1 MRSIL
6 LEHGITFVRGDKA
19 LFREL
24 PKFLEDGGQLPL
36 LTCHLLREFKEEYQ
50 QLVERIKTLELQLKA
65 WHQQSERSQR
75 LESIPGIGLQT
86 ATALAATI
94 NDGQD
99 FRNGRQ
105 LAAYLGLVPR
115 QASSGGK
122 ERLLNI
128 SKRGDGYLRQLLIH
142 GARAV
147 VSHVRRRIR
156 AGQPSGNPWV
166 EQLLQRCHVNEV
178 AVALAN
184 KIARIAWV
192 LLARKEN
199 FRRVIV

>member
-1 MRSIL
+1 ML
-6 LEHGITFVRGDKA
+6 T
-19 LFREL
+19 EL
-24 PKFLEDGGQLPL
+24 
-36 LTCHLLREFKEEYQ
+36 KEEYNQ
-50 QLVERIKTLELQLKA
+50 FAERINNLELQLKA

-75 LESIPGIGLQT
+75 LETIPGIGLQT

-128 SKRGDGYLRQLLIH
+128 SKRGDSYLRHLLIH

-147 VSHVRRRIR
+147 VSHVRRRIQ
-156 AGQPSGNPWV
+156 AGQPGGNPWV
-166 EQLLQRCHVNEV
+166 EQLLQRCHINEV
-178 AVALAN
+178 SVALAN
-184 KIARIAWV
+184 KMARVAWV
-192 LLARKEN
+192 LLNRKETFKRKN
-199 FRRVIV
+199 ILNY